1 MEKPITQ
8 NKSRRKL
15 TKAEIIDILER
26 NVSLYREE
34 ESFAHY
40 LIELAVYLLEYEYD
54 WAESGAAPPNLR
66 PRPEDAP
73 RQTHVNE
80 RNGANIVS
88 AIQPSARVETRP
100 ECPFCGTRVEP
111 GKLVCPSCKN
121 MAR

>member
-1 MEKPITQ
+1 MEKPIPQSKT
-8 NKSRRKL
+8 RRKL
-15 TKAEIIDILER
+15 SKAEIVDILER

-54 WAESGAAPPNLR
+54 WAESGATTPNLR
-66 PRPEDAP
+66 PRPEEVP
-73 RQTHVNE
+73 RQNHINE

-88 AIQPSARVETRP
+88 AIQPSARVDNRTQ
-100 ECPFCGTRVEP
+100 CPFCGTPVES

-121 MAR
+121 MAK